1 MGWHFAAWVS
11 VSIFCVVTRLRFL
24 LPHHSH
30 IIHAAYTGG
39 NTDQV
44 FSPRR
49 VFWPQ
54 TVTTPATSTTTFW
67 CGGGGGGAQRETQ
80 SRDGL
85 GKADDG
91 VGRKGGRYTF
101 SRAGIRVVTTEFQL
115 QQHGNRSCLLNLAK
129 LMNIWI
135 QFRSSGIHRVLFAQD
150 LAQTGV
156 IHPLNDWTQ
165 EEHNTLLGTLGRWW
179 THNDLTL
186 AIYLEV
192 CAPGI

>member
-1 MGWHFAAWVS
+1 MGWHFAVWVS

-24 LPHHSH
+24 LSHHSH

-39 NTDQV
+39 NTDWQHGSGV
-44 FSPRR
+44 FSAAG
-49 VFWPQ
+49 VL
-54 TVTTPATSTTTFW
+54 AADCNNTSNINNHILVR
-67 CGGGGGGAQRETQ
+67 GAQRETQ

-91 VGRKGGRYTF
+91 VGRKGGRNKF
-101 SRAGIRVVTTEFQL
+101 SRAGIRVVTAEFQL

-156 IHPLNDWTQ
+156 IHPLNVWTR
-165 EEHNTLLGTLGRWW
+165 EHNRRLGTLGRWW

-186 AIYLEV
+186 AIYLAV